1 MDAKGC
7 SNFTEFKATLIQE
20 AKATQPTVFANLVGS
35 MKKRMAD
42 CIKRGGGKTSIKLTL
57 PAPFKSGRSE
67 SKCNA

>member
-42 CIKRGGGKTSIKLTL
+42 CIKRGGGKTSY
-57 PAPFKSGRSE
+57 
-67 SKCNA
+67 